1 MIGGSSLSGPTQPSI
16 LPGQVFEQGGNLRL
30 ARGDLPGLTKGLKN
44 LGAIAVGQVA
54 TTVVLW

>member
-16 LPGQVFEQGGNLRL
+16 LPGKVHEQGGNLRL
-30 ARGDLPGLTKGLKN
+30 ARGELLGLTKGLKN
-44 LGAIAVGQVA
+44 LGANTAGQGA